1 VGVAFDGYGYYAPAA
16 GGYFLD
22 VRERLFVLQD
32 AGWVGGI
39 FGGDADYG
47 EGFVDEGV
55 GAVQNSS
62 LSRATF
68 VILRLK
74 IGDQI
79 ELAVDAVWL
88 EPVSARIS
96 LRTGKI
102 AANFSVFRPI
112 FGPSSRT

>member
-1 VGVAFDGYGYYAPAA
+1 MFESVFSYFKTLDGSVGS
-16 GGYFLD
+16 
-22 VRERLFVLQD
+22 
-32 AGWVGGI
+32 I
-39 FGGDADYG
+39 FGGDADYR